1 MKKLRKIFTI
11 AVFML
16 LALILNVKA
25 ASISGNTDVY
35 VGDTVTLTFDFGVN
49 IAAYDSINISYDT
62 SILEYVS
69 GDSLNETVW
78 WDETQGS
85 QGIREKTY
93 VFRAISQGST
103 KVMAN
108 ISGAVDAGEGMD
120 ELGTISAEKLVN
132 VSIKKDEPQ
141 IDNNQNTGNTNVV
154 SPSSPTANGNNYLRY
169 LQISEEGLTPNF
181 TKNITDYSLAVGENV
196 NSIEV
201 LARPEDPNAT
211 VEITGNENIVN
222 GENYINIKVTAENGY
237 YRIYTITV
245 TKTNNKETSNAYLQD
260 LIIENYELDKAFQS
274 EILEYDIG
282 EVLSTVDKLNIIATA
297 KDSNAK
303 IEIIGADNLV
313 DEGQGE
319 ITIKVTAPDG
329 TTTKEY
335 KIKYTVKQAT
345 ADEILDKQIQDHLK
359 EIQDSKTKKEIVLS
373 YLKYIWSAIKKNYLL
388 ILMYLLIL
396 IEFIQIIVLRRKLK
410 KANSGDDDNN
420 PPSQKDILKIDVEDK
435 KDELP
440 NPENLDPPQINN
452 MVEGKFIEPQ
462 LPKNEEV
469 RLERKGSLEKN
480 TSKADGIKLVDLD
493 KDEGP
498 QDELTFNIFE
508 NLTDEDIKK
517 MLDEQIENE
526 K

>member
-1 MKKLRKIFTI
+1 ME
-11 AVFML
+11 V
-16 LALILNVKA
+16 
-25 ASISGNTDVY
+25 
-35 VGDTVTLTFDFGVN
+35 
-49 IAAYDSINISYDT
+49 
-62 SILEYVS
+62 
-69 GDSLNETVW
+69 
-78 WDETQGS
+78 
-85 QGIREKTY
+85 
-93 VFRAISQGST
+93 
-103 KVMAN
+103 
-108 ISGAVDAGEGMD
+108 
-120 ELGTISAEKLVN
+120 LGTIGAEKLVN

-141 IDNNQNTGNTNVV
+141 PDNNQNTGNTNVAN
-154 SPSSPTANGNNYLRY
+154 PSSPTANGNNYLKY

-211 VEITGNENIVN
+211 VEITGNDNIVD

-260 LIIENYELDKAFQS
+260 LIVENYELDKAFQS

-282 EVLSTVDKLNIIATA
+282 EILSTVNKLNVIASA
-297 KDSNAK
+297 KDGNAK

-313 DEGQGE
+313 DDGQGE
-319 ITIKVTAPDG
+319 VTIKVTAPDG

-335 KIKYTVKQAT
+335 KIRYTVKEAT
-345 ADEILDKQIQDHLK
+345 SDEVLNKEIQDHLK
-359 EIQDSKTKKEIVLS
+359 EIQDGKTKKEIVLA

-410 KANSGDDDNN
+410 KVNSDDDNN
-420 PPSQKDILKIDVEDK
+420 PPPQKDILKIDVEDK
-435 KDELP
+435 KDELSKS
-440 NPENLDPPQINN
+440 ENVDPPQINN
-452 MVEGKFIEPQ
+452 MIEGKFIDSQ
-462 LPKNEEV
+462 FQKDEEV

-517 MLDEQIENE
+517 MLDDQIENE

>member
-1 MKKLRKIFTI
+1 MKKLRRIFTI
-11 AVFML
+11 AVFMF
-16 LALILNVKA
+16 LALTLNIKA

-49 IAAYDSINISYDT
+49 IAAYDSINVAYDT

-69 GDSLNETVW
+69 GDNLNETVW
-78 WDETQGS
+78 WDESQDS
-85 QGIREKTY
+85 QGIRTKTY

-103 KVMAN
+103 KVMIN
-108 ISGAVDAGEGMD
+108 VNGAVDAGESME

-141 IDNNQNTGNTNVV
+141 SDNNNQNTGNTNAV
-154 SPSSPTANGNNYLRY
+154 SPSSPTANGNNYLKY

-201 LARPEDPNAT
+201 LARSEDPNAK
-211 VEITGNENIVN
+211 VEITGNDNIVD

-282 EVLSTVDKLNIIATA
+282 EILSTIDKLNIIATA

-313 DEGQGE
+313 DDGQGE
-319 ITIKVTAPDG
+319 VIIKVTAPDG
-329 TTTKEY
+329 ITTKEY
-335 KIKYTVKQAT
+335 KIKYTVKQAST
-345 ADEILDKQIQDHLK
+345 DEILDKQIQDHLK
-359 EIQDSKTKKEIVLS
+359 EIQDSKTKKEVILS

-396 IEFIQIIVLRRKLK
+396 VEFIQIVVLRRKLK
-410 KANSGDDDNN
+410 KSNSDDDNN
-420 PPSQKDILKIDVEDK
+420 PPPQKDILKIDVEDK

-440 NPENLDPPQINN
+440 KTDNLEPPQINN
-452 MVEGKFIEPQ
+452 MVEGKFIELQ

-480 TSKADGIKLVDLD
+480 TSRADGIKLVDLD

>member
-1 MKKLRKIFTI
+1 MKKLRRIFTI
-11 AVFML
+11 AVFMF
-16 LALILNVKA
+16 LA
-25 ASISGNTDVY
+25 
-35 VGDTVTLTFDFGVN
+35 LTFDFGVN
-49 IAAYDSINISYDT
+49 IAAYDSINVAYDT

-69 GDSLNETVW
+69 GDSLSETVW
-78 WDETQGS
+78 WDESQDS
-85 QGIREKTY
+85 QGIRTKTY

-103 KVMAN
+103 KVMIN
-108 ISGAVDAGEGMD
+108 VNGAVDAGENME

-132 VSIKKDEPQ
+132 VSIKKDETQ
-141 IDNNQNTGNTNVV
+141 SDNNNQNTGNTNAV
-154 SPSSPTANGNNYLRY
+154 SPSSPTANGNNYLKY

-201 LARPEDPNAT
+201 LARAEDPNAK
-211 VEITGNENIVN
+211 VEITGNDNIVD

-282 EVLSTVDKLNIIATA
+282 EILSTIDKLNIIATA

-313 DEGQGE
+313 DDGQGE
-319 ITIKVTAPDG
+319 VIIKVTAPDG
-329 TTTKEY
+329 ITTKEY
-335 KIKYTVKQAT
+335 KIKYTVKQAST
-345 ADEILDKQIQDHLK
+345 DEILDKQIQDHLK
-359 EIQDSKTKKEIVLS
+359 EIQDSKTKKEVILS

-396 IEFIQIIVLRRKLK
+396 VEFIQIVVLRRKLK
-410 KANSGDDDNN
+410 KSNSDDDNN
-420 PPSQKDILKIDVEDK
+420 PPPQKDILKIDVEDK

-440 NPENLDPPQINN
+440 KTDNLEPPQINN
-452 MVEGKFIEPQ
+452 MVEGKFIELQ

-517 MLDEQIENE
+517 MLDDQIENE